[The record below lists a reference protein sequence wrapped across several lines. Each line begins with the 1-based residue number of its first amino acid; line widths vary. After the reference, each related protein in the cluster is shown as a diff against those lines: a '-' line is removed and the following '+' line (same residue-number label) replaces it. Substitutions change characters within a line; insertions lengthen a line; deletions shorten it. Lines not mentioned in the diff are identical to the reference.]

1 MPIYSVQVERHVLGG
16 LIRNSEVFFDV
27 ARFISEKDFYNDV
40 HSTIFSCIKDELNKN
55 NKIDKVLLAQKI
67 KNLGISFKD
76 EIDIFSYIDTLAMTQ
91 INTQGT
97 MNACKELS
105 KLKVRRELFETAENV
120 KKYVKDSAEDGIDSI
135 VSKVDEIYNNKV
147 TQYYIEGEP
156 VNLFEE
162 MESIIEEIGNNPR
175 EETGLKT
182 PYNNFNNM
190 YGGLK
195 NGNIYSIVSRPGQ
208 GKALEENTP
217 ILTPNGFVKIKNLK
231 IGDEVFSIDG
241 KPTKILGIRKWNNRK
256 LYKVSTDDNQYV
268 LADENHEWTVK
279 TRSECAWK
287 VLTTKYLFENKKSK
301 RPKIP
306 NFHPLELNKQ
316 RLIIDPYILGIWL
329 GDGHSSSAAIT
340 SIDKFIINKW
350 QAFGK
355 TLGLNFYKFNKY
367 SYRLSSNYRK
377 NIFTTYLKHLNVLGD
392 KHIPAIY
399 LNGSIDQRRSL
410 LQGLMDSD
418 GYIAPDGQAEFCST
432 NKKLAENTLELIH
445 SLGVKASMY
454 ESNAYLYGKYCGKK
468 YRIRFYYK
476 HAAKLPRKAKKC
488 KNSKKYNHRYL
499 SIEKYGTGN
508 TVCIQVDHP
517 SHLFLAGKGLIV
529 THNSTWLNDICY
541 KTANACN
548 KNTKAIIL
556 DTEMS
561 TLDTQMRLVASI
573 STVPLWYIET
583 GNWRKNPEMIQKIRD
598 AWPKVKNMTHYH
610 YHVAN
615 KNIDEIAS
623 IIRRWYYTK
632 VGRGNQAII
641 AYDYIKLT
649 GEKVGQNWA
658 EHQAI
663 GDKIDKLKRISE
675 EIKCP
680 VITAMQL
687 NRTGENFNRNASQ
700 VTDDSSAISL
710 SDRMQWFASFV
721 GIFRRKT
728 QDEIQVDGEQFGT
741 HKLIAIK
748 TRFQGREGTGHHDLV
763 RRRTGENEFKYF
775 NNYINFDVG
784 NFNVEERGTLR
795 EIVDAEN
802 ERLDFDQGSNDQDGE
817 LI

>member
-91 INTQGT
+91 INIQGT

-156 VNLFEE
+156 INLFEE

-208 GKALEENTP
+208 GK
-217 ILTPNGFVKIKNLK
+217 
-231 IGDEVFSIDG
+231 
-241 KPTKILGIRKWNNRK
+241 
-256 LYKVSTDDNQYV
+256 
-268 LADENHEWTVK
+268 
-279 TRSECAWK
+279 
-287 VLTTKYLFENKKSK
+287 
-301 RPKIP
+301 
-306 NFHPLELNKQ
+306 
-316 RLIIDPYILGIWL
+316 
-329 GDGHSSSAAIT
+329 
-340 SIDKFIINKW
+340 
-350 QAFGK
+350 
-355 TLGLNFYKFNKY
+355 
-367 SYRLSSNYRK
+367 
-377 NIFTTYLKHLNVLGD
+377 
-392 KHIPAIY
+392 
-399 LNGSIDQRRSL
+399 
-410 LQGLMDSD
+410 
-418 GYIAPDGQAEFCST
+418 
-432 NKKLAENTLELIH
+432 
-445 SLGVKASMY
+445 
-454 ESNAYLYGKYCGKK
+454 
-468 YRIRFYYK
+468 
-476 HAAKLPRKAKKC
+476 
-488 KNSKKYNHRYL
+488 
-499 SIEKYGTGN
+499 
-508 TVCIQVDHP
+508 
-517 SHLFLAGKGLIV
+517 
-529 THNSTWLNDICY
+529 STWLNDICY
-541 KTANACN
+541 KTANVCN

-573 STVPLWYIET
+573 SGVPLWYIET
-583 GNWRKNPEMIQKIRD
+583 GNWRKNPEMIQKVRD

-610 YHVAN
+610 YHVSN

-632 VGRGNQAII
+632 VGRGNQAVI

-802 ERLDFDQGSNDQDGE
+802 ERLDFDQGNNDQDGE

>member
-1 MPIYSVQVERHVLGG
+1 MIYSLQVERHVLSG
-16 LIRNSEVFFDV
+16 LLKHQDLFADIDVFLT
-27 ARFISEKDFYNDV
+27 ENDFYNDV
-40 HSTIFSCIKDELNKN
+40 HCTIYSIFKNIKHKGENV
-55 NKIDKVLLAQKI
+55 DKVLLAEKI

-76 EIDIFSYIDTLAMTQ
+76 EINIFDYIDNLSFSQITQ
-91 INTQGT
+91 EAT
-97 MNACKELS
+97 MEACKELI
-105 KLKVRRELFETAENV
+105 KLRVRREISSTADKLKE
-120 KKYVKDSAEDGIDSI
+120 YVTKNSDESLDSI
-135 VSKVDEIYNNKV
+135 ITKIDQIYNKKISSYSENDMP
-147 TQYYIEGEP
+147 INIFEGVED
-156 VNLFEE
+156 L
-162 MESIIEEIGNNPR
+162 IEEIGNSPKDD
-175 EETGLKT
+175 TGLIT
-182 PYNNFNNM
+182 PYSEFNRM

-195 NGNIYSIVSRPGQ
+195 NGNIYAIASRPGQ

-217 ILTPNGFVKIKNLK
+217 ILTPNGFVKIKDLK

-279 TRSECAWK
+279 TRSKCAWK

-355 TLGLNFYKFNKY
+355 TLGLKCYKFNKY

-377 NIFTTYLKHLNVLGD
+377 NIFTTYLKYLNILGD

-418 GYIAPDGQAEFCST
+418 GYIAPDGQAEFCNT

-488 KNSKKYNHRYL
+488 KNSKKYDHRYL

-529 THNSTWLNDICY
+529 THNSTWLNDICF
-541 KTANACN
+541 KTAINPKN
-548 KNTKAIIL
+548 KTKTLIL
-556 DTEMS
+556 DTEMQ
-561 TLDTQMRLVASI
+561 TVDIQLRMVASL
-573 STVPLWYIET
+573 SGVPVWYLET
-583 GNWRKNPEMIQKIRD
+583 GNWRKNEEMTRKVRE
-598 AWPKVKNMTHYH
+598 AWSKVKKYEYFH
-610 YHVAN
+610 YHVGN
-615 KNIDEIAS
+615 KNIDQVCS
-623 IIRRWYYTK
+623 IIRRWYLSK
-632 VGRGNQAII
+632 VGRGNQAMI

-675 EIKCP
+675 EINCP
-680 VITAMQL
+680 IITAMQL
-687 NRTGENFNRNASQ
+687 NRTGESFNRKGSE
-700 VTDDSSAISL
+700 VVDDSSVISL
-710 SDRMQWFASFV
+710 SDRLQWFASFV
-721 GIFRRKT
+721 AIFRRKT
-728 QDEIQVDGEQFGT
+728 LDEITLDSQAFGT
-741 HKLIAIK
+741 HKLIPTK
-748 TRFQGREGTGHHDLV
+748 TRFQGKDAAGHQDLV
-763 RRRTGENEFKYF
+763 RRLDCTGKEIWSQ
-775 NNYINFDVG
+775 NYLNYNVQ
-784 NFNVEERGTLR
+784 NFNIEERGSLADVAERQR
-795 EIVDAEN
+795 EQYE
-802 ERLDFDQGSNDQDGE
+802 LNDTNTNDGE
-817 LI
+817 LL

>member
-1 MPIYSVQVERHVLGG
+1 M
-16 LIRNSEVFFDV
+16 
-27 ARFISEKDFYNDV
+27 
-40 HSTIFSCIKDELNKN
+40 
-55 NKIDKVLLAQKI
+55 
-67 KNLGISFKD
+67 
-76 EIDIFSYIDTLAMTQ
+76 
-91 INTQGT
+91 
-97 MNACKELS
+97 
-105 KLKVRRELFETAENV
+105 
-120 KKYVKDSAEDGIDSI
+120 
-135 VSKVDEIYNNKV
+135 
-147 TQYYIEGEP
+147 
-156 VNLFEE
+156 
-162 MESIIEEIGNNPR
+162 
-175 EETGLKT
+175 
-182 PYNNFNNM
+182 
-190 YGGLK
+190 
-195 NGNIYSIVSRPGQ
+195 
-208 GKALEENTP
+208 
-217 ILTPNGFVKIKNLK
+217 
-231 IGDEVFSIDG
+231 
-241 KPTKILGIRKWNNRK
+241 
-256 LYKVSTDDNQYV
+256 
-268 LADENHEWTVK
+268 
-279 TRSECAWK
+279 
-287 VLTTKYLFENKKSK
+287 FENKKSK

-306 NFHPLELNKQ
+306 NFCPLELNKQ

-329 GDGHSSSAAIT
+329 GDGHSCSAAIT

-350 QAFGK
+350 KAFGEK
-355 TLGLNFYKFNKY
+355 LGLKFYKFSKY

-377 NIFTTYLKHLNVLGD
+377 NIFTAYLKDLNILGD

-399 LNGSIDQRRSL
+399 LNGSIEQRRSL

-418 GYIAPDGQAEFCST
+418 GYIAPDGQAEFCNT

-445 SLGVKASMY
+445 SLGVKASIY
-454 ESNAYLYGKYCGKK
+454 ESNSYLYGKYCGKK

-499 SIEKYGTGN
+499 SIEKHGVGN

-517 SHLFLAGKGLIV
+517 SHLFLAGRGLIV

-541 KTANACN
+541 KTANVHN
-548 KNTKAIIL
+548 KNTKALIL

-573 STVPLWYIET
+573 SSVPLWYIET
-583 GNWRKNPEMIQKIRD
+583 GNWRKNPEMIQKVRE

-610 YHVAN
+610 YHVSN
-615 KNIDEIAS
+615 KSIDEISS

-632 VGRGNQAII
+632 VGRGNQALI

-687 NRTGENFNRNASQ
+687 NRTGENFNRNSSQ

-763 RRRTGENEFKYF
+763 RRRVGQSEFKYF

-802 ERLDFDQGSNDQDGE
+802 ERLNFDQGGDNQDGE